1 MLVPVDDPM
10 AWAVLT
16 ASSALLL
23 VAAFPL
29 RTRLQ
34 PRVVDALLAI
44 SGAGIAVGGLL
55 FLDDVGVA
63 SWVFAPVFLAIGAI
77 AHVRALF
84 AGAGPFRS

>member
-1 MLVPVDDPM
+1 VDDPL
-10 AWAVLT
+10 AWAVLS
-16 ASSALLL
+16 ASSAVLL

-29 RTRLQ
+29 RTRLH
-34 PRVVDALLAI
+34 PHVVDALLAI

-84 AGAGPFRS
+84 AGEGPFRS